1 MEDKLFRKYLLSF
14 LLVALISGFVFGFL
28 GGLASKSFLASR
40 TEEENAKKTAEEVY
54 FSDYEGQIEKVV
66 KDSENSV
73 VSIIATKDL
82 PVLRE
87 YFIDPFGL
95 GFMIPQY
102 RQEGT
107 KPQQVS
113 AGSGFVIDSNGFIA
127 TNKHVVADSSAQ
139 YTVLMND
146 GKKYEATVIA
156 RDPVEDFAVLKINKT
171 NLVPVKLGDSNKL
184 VLGQTVIAIGNAL
197 GEFKNTVSVGV
208 VSGLRRNISVTTD
221 AGEIVTLDNVIQ
233 TDAAIN
239 PGNSGGPLLN
249 LSGEVVGINTAMVSS
264 AQNIGFALPINVLK
278 NSLDQAVTTGK
289 IKVPYLGVRYLLITP
304 NLQQDKNLPVDYGAL
319 LTKGE
324 EGEPAVEKN
333 SPAAKAGLKENDIIL
348 EVNSIKVTEDNPL
361 ASLIRQYQVG
371 ETLSLKVLRGD
382 KTFTV
387 QVVLEERPT
396 NK

>member
-82 PVLRE
+82 PVLRQ
-87 YFIDPFGL
+87 YFIDPFGF

-371 ETLSLKVLRGD
+371 ETLILKVLRGD
-382 KTFTV
+382 KTLTI
-387 QVVLEERPT
+387 QVGLEERPA
-396 NK
+396 NN